1 MKLSLLAILFFTFA
15 ISQSRADTSQP
26 KNPYLKEFAKN
37 GALEIRIPTFIN
49 RGWKES
55 LVTYAI
61 EFKGANLKEED
72 LILKNSNQSEIPFQL
87 SEIRK
92 DTQGYLS
99 FGRMSFITDHKKETD
114 TVFNLVKGSSKNS
127 DPVLSKIENDNGV
140 VIDNGKIKI
149 LVSKTLSKPNNKEPL
164 PAPILGID
172 NGKGWQVLP
181 KVLGD
186 NPKLISII
194 SETQEN
200 GKIFLIHKI
209 DYNFSGGSKY
219 EMTIKVVRDQKTI
232 EIIEKF
238 KGLDKNFASNSLSSI
253 RQFIKSDNDHNLV
266 TLDEAKDWIFLKDTK
281 QKSIPPEFL
290 LFSLQGRT
298 NEILENAYIKSNKDQ
313 SLMTEYDCLEL
324 AETGFL
330 FPEHPLS
337 KEWLDQ
343 SEKIL
348 RTKKSRSTSL
358 PKETERLGLIL
369 ECVIG
374 LQSKEI
380 RNYEKI
386 KKPLGIQPNGSII
399 LTKNDNEEI
408 SISAKGEIKI
418 KSKENELSSLNLMS
432 SENENQNSSI
442 QSSFS
447 YIDLKD
453 LAMSNI
459 TFSNNQKFETN
470 RRVLNVNDHYSAI
483 IEDLS
488 SPNSKIVFSAKTSKP
503 KVFFAIPHDNE
514 LKINED
520 KPLEISLSGQLKDFN
535 GVSIIPKNKRVSV
548 NKLSTNST
556 SVIASGPLNNVI
568 LIDTDQGSDRL
579 FVGKKSERIIK
590 KGKGWSI
597 NSSLAL
603 IRELGPSKRHLSVF
617 GINKDLI
624 HSISSDHL
632 TLEVEGSNIAATA
645 EYRIPKKSKTR
656 DPIVFNS
663 SGSYNAPEGGTLR
676 IMFGENSKTSN
687 SSGKSLLAFW
697 KFDEGKGNEFVD
709 IKDPE
714 KKAILNENNQVVWVD
729 GIGFEKGSAV
739 QLNSSTQIDTTF
751 EKIIPGN
758 SSVSIWVKTTQSGKL
773 LNLIQ
778 DKTNPKSHTKILEV
792 TKSGMVKISQNGNN
806 PFEIIG
812 ESKINDGKWHHITWI
827 TEEFLDETIIDHSL
841 VKHSLYVDSKLQKE
855 TSIKENIKN
864 KKEKYKIKIGR
875 GEMSS
880 SKQLDI
886 SGIDGAIDNLRIYN
900 FALSEGEIHGIT
912 MVGLKRSPIAITS
925 TPKKMLRVGE
935 EFEYSLKYTGGGPF
949 VRFTF
954 NNVPK
959 WARVE
964 GRIIGTP
971 TQRDIGLSKPITIV
985 GMSPWGP
992 GQQSFSISVQPPL
1005 VKREWKIQANGKQ
1018 LLTKYIGMGVEATL
1032 PKGSGQWSF
1041 TKEKP
1046 ALRKPL
1052 IMKLEN
1058 TSSGIN
1064 FQIRGTPSVTNYLFE
1079 SSKDSGKTWQTVL
1092 KGRGLRHK
1100 TNALKN
1106 GNYLLRVSAL
1116 PAASSPILSSVV
1128 EFNLNNDPPS
1138 QPQRPEV
1145 FSAKNSVRL
1154 KWNHHIGAYEYNV
1167 FRRKLGSQNWKKI
1180 YNGRSLGFVD
1190 KEAQGS
1196 LERFDSPG
1204 LKAGANEQINGLT
1217 IYEYCISCIDKNGE
1231 SIKSK
1236 IRNSDPRNW

>member
-1 MKLSLLAILFFTFA
+1 MKLSLLAILFFTFD
-15 ISQSRADTSQP
+15 ISQSRAGTSQP
-26 KNPYLKEFAKN
+26 KNPYLKKFVKN
-37 GALEIRIPTFIN
+37 EGLEIRIPTFVN
-49 RGWKES
+49 RGWEES

-61 EFKGANLKEED
+61 EFKGADLKEED
-72 LILKNSNQSEIPFQL
+72 LILKKSNQSEIPFQL

-92 DTQGYLS
+92 DAQGYLS
-99 FGRMSFITDHKKETD
+99 FARLSFITEHKKGND
-114 TVFNLVKGSSKNS
+114 TVFNLVKGSPKNS
-127 DPVLSKIENDNGV
+127 DLILSKIENDNGV

-149 LVSKTLSKPNNKEPL
+149 LVSKTLNKPNNNEPV
-164 PAPILGID
+164 PAPILGVD
-172 NGKGWQVLP
+172 NGKGWQALP

-186 NPKLISII
+186 NPKLISIN

-200 GKIFLIHKI
+200 GKVFLIHKV
-209 DYNFSGGSKY
+209 DYNFIGGSKY
-219 EMTIKVVRDQKTI
+219 ELIIKVVRGQEKI

-238 KGLDKNFASNSLSSI
+238 KGLNKNFASDSLSSI
-253 RQFIKSDNDHNLV
+253 ERFIKSEGNHNLV
-266 TLDEAKDWIFLKDTK
+266 TLDEAKDWIFLNDTQ
-281 QKSIPPEFL
+281 QKNIPSEFL

-298 NEILENAYIKSNKDQ
+298 NEILENAYIKSSKDQ
-313 SLMTEYDCLEL
+313 SLITEYDCLEL

-337 KEWLDQ
+337 REWLDQ

-348 RTKKSRSTSL
+348 RNKKARSTSL
-358 PKETERLGLIL
+358 PQRTERLGLIL

-380 RNYEKI
+380 KNYGDI

-399 LTKNDNEEI
+399 LTKNKNNEVRI
-408 SISAKGEIKI
+408 TDQGEIKL
-418 KSKENELSSLNLMS
+418 KSKENELSSLILTS
-432 SENENQNSSI
+432 SENENSLPKK
-442 QSSFS
+442 SFS
-447 YIDLKD
+447 HIDLKD
-453 LAMSNI
+453 LVMSNV

-470 RRVLNVNDHYSAI
+470 KRVLNVNDRYSAI

-488 SPNSKIVFSAKTSKP
+488 SPNSKIVFSGKTTKP
-503 KVFFAIPHDNE
+503 KIFFARPHGNE

-520 KPLEISLSGQLKDFN
+520 KPLEISLSGKINDLN
-535 GVSIIPKNKRVSV
+535 GVTVIPMTEKISV
-548 NKLSTNST
+548 NKVTLNST
-556 SVIASGPLNNVI
+556 PVIANSPLNNVT

-579 FVGKKSERIIK
+579 FIGKRSENIRLN
-590 KGKGWSI
+590 GKGWSV

-603 IRELGPSKRHLSVF
+603 IRELGTNKKQLSVF
-617 GINKDLI
+617 GNNKDLI

-632 TLEVEGSNIAATA
+632 TLEVEGSNVAATA

-663 SGSYNAPEGGTLR
+663 SGSYYAPEGGTLR
-676 IMFGENSKTSN
+676 IMFGKNSQTSD

-697 KFDEGKGNEFVD
+697 KFDEGKGNEFGD
-709 IKDPE
+709 IKNPE
-714 KKAILNENNQVVWVD
+714 KKAILKNNNKVEWVE

-739 QLNSSTQIDTTF
+739 RLNPSTQIDTAF
-751 EKIIPGN
+751 EKEIPRN
-758 SSVSIWVKTTQSGKL
+758 SSISIWVKTTKSGSL

-778 DKTNPKSHTKILEV
+778 DKTSTNSHTKILEV
-792 TKSGMVKISQNGNN
+792 TKDGMIKVSQNGNN

-812 ESKINDGKWHHITWI
+812 ESKINDGKWHHITWV
-827 TEEFLDETIIDHSL
+827 TKEFLDENIVDQSL
-841 VKHSLYVDSKLQKE
+841 LKHSLYIDSKLQKE
-855 TSIKENIKN
+855 TSIKENIKD

-875 GEMSS
+875 GEISS
-880 SKQLDI
+880 SKQPDI

-925 TPKKMLRVGE
+925 SPQKMLRVGE
-935 EFEYSLKYTGGGPF
+935 KFEYSLKYTGGGPF

-1032 PKGSGQWSF
+1032 PRGSGQWSF

-1046 ALRKPL
+1046 SLRRPL

-1064 FQIRGTPSVTNYLFE
+1064 LQIRGTPSVTNYLFE

-1116 PAASSPILSSVV
+1116 PASSSPIISSAI

-1138 QPQRPEV
+1138 QPRRPEV

-1154 KWNHHIGAYEYNV
+1154 KWNHHIGASEYNV
-1167 FRRKLGSQNWKKI
+1167 FRRKLGSENWEKI
-1180 YNGRSLGFVD
+1180 YHGKSLGFVD
-1190 KEAQGS
+1190 KSAQGS
-1196 LERFDSPG
+1196 LEKFDSPG